1 MATKKVGKAAALA
14 TRKSA
19 VSAIRRKPEYGD
31 VVWVERL
38 GVLGLF
44 EWYLPSS
51 KTLKLDWT
59 TKHIPIIWPNRGHEF
74 SPVEKQEIRILYPY
88 EILEKVEL
96 LMQLRDEKMKKAFA
110 VAVADR
116 SPEILAITF

>member
-1 MATKKVGKAAALA
+1 MAIKKVRKDAVPVA
-14 TRKSA
+14 RKSVA
-19 VSAIRRKPEYGD
+19 KRKPEYGD

-74 SPVEKQEIRILYPY
+74 SPVEKKEIRILYPY

-96 LMQLRDEKMKKAFA
+96 LMIRRDEKMRREFA
-110 VAVADR
+110 ETVALR
-116 SPEILAITF
+116 KPEILAITF